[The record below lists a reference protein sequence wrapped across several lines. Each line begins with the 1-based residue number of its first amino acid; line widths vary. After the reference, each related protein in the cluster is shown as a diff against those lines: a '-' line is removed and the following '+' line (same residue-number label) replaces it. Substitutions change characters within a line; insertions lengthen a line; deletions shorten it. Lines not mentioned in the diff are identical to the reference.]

1 MTTIQGKKVAIL
13 ATDGYEQSE
22 LFEPKRQIEAAG
34 GVVEV
39 ISIKDGSI
47 TGWDEKNWGDS
58 IGVDVLIGDAAVD
71 HYSGLIL
78 PGGQINPDV
87 LRKNGEVIEFI
98 RHFVASGKPV
108 AAICHAPWLLI
119 EADVVRDKQVTSYGS
134 ITTDLQNADA
144 HWVDEEVVID
154 GNLITSRS
162 PEDLDAFC
170 AAFIEQAGQV
180 EKADNVSA
188 S

>member
-1 MTTIQGKKVAIL
+1 MATLKGRKIAIL

-22 LFEPKRQIEAAG
+22 LFEPKRQVEAAG
-34 GVVEV
+34 AITDV
-39 ISIKDGSI
+39 ISISDGSI
-47 TGWDEKNWGDS
+47 TGWKEKNWGES
-58 IGVDVLIGDAAVD
+58 VGVDVLIGDAAVD
-71 HYSGLIL
+71 HYAGLIL

-87 LRKNGEVIEFI
+87 LRKDGRVIEFI

-119 EADVVRDKQVTSYGS
+119 EADVVRDRKVTSYGS
-134 ITTDLQNADA
+134 ISTDLRNAGADWA
-144 HWVDEEVVID
+144 DQEVVVD

-170 AAFIEQAGQV
+170 AAFIEQVRRV
-180 EKADNVSA
+180 EKVVSSA
-188 S
+188 TN

>member
-1 MTTIQGKKVAIL
+1 MPNLKGLKTAIL

-22 LFEPKRQIEAAG
+22 LFEPKRQVESAG
-34 GVVEV
+34 GITEV

-47 TGWDEKNWGDS
+47 TGWDDKNWGES
-58 IGVDVLIGDAAVD
+58 VDVNVLISDAAVD
-71 HYSGLIL
+71 DYAGLIL

-87 LRKNGEVIEFI
+87 LRKDGRVIEFI

-119 EADVVRDKQVTSYGS
+119 EADVVRDKKVTSYGS
-134 ITTDLQNADA
+134 ITTDLRNAGAEWLDQ
-144 HWVDEEVVID
+144 EVVVD

-170 AAFIEQAGQV
+170 AAFIEQVAQV
-180 EKADNVSA
+180 EKAGAIPTN
-188 S
+188 